1 MRKNNEQDL
10 PKVAMLLDIDHF
22 YGESE
27 GRLGPIIIFLCIGL
41 APVLLYLYFGL
52 YYFVPLWLFIQ
63 FNIIWFIRWAMIIPG
78 DEKTRL
84 ANFKKQLNDVY
95 AAMYEL
101 LRIRMIH
108 PDGCIEYLNGEVAYM
123 VVTYNATSSD
133 DVKRSMQIRK
143 FQSIMLDDR
152 SYDINVQNITT
163 MDALENRYEKVQ
175 FFTDAEVAQDFIDII
190 DHNINIVQTSSLLT
204 RTIYYIKGRRSDWKI
219 MSESIDAAINSNHAK
234 VFKSVYKVTSKD
246 EIEKILSRDVYGVV
260 RFDDMI
266 MKKYCT
272 KEYHKSHVIC
282 YDDVDTTNSIEE
294 IREDEGFHILFREE
308 EIDESSNT

>member
-1 MRKNNEQDL
+1 
-10 PKVAMLLDIDHF
+10 MLLDIDHF

-52 YYFVPLWLFIQ
+52 YYFIPLWLFVS

-152 SYDINVQNITT
+152 SYDINIQNITT

-175 FFTDAEVAQDFIDII
+175 FFTDAEAAQDFIDII

-204 RTIYYIKGRRSDWKI
+204 RTIYYIKGRRSDWKT

-234 VFKSVYKVTSKD
+234 VFKSVYKVTRKD

-282 YDDVDTTNSIEE
+282 YDDVGTTNSIEE
-294 IREDEGFHILFREE
+294 IKEDEGFHVLFREE
-308 EIDESSNT
+308 EIDESNNT